1 MALSVAN
8 LSVYPPLGTSVDSA
22 GTGLSGFSSYPYT
35 PGGNVFV
42 VGFIDGEQKAKFFYV
57 NNTTSAVVPLPTLV
71 KITQIVSPADPAGNT
86 RTDGFLVTV
95 LPGTGTG
102 GISPDSSSPS
112 TYYLDPNAMLII
124 ASTNVG

>member
-8 LSVYPPLGTSVDSA
+8 LAAYPPLGTVVDAIGA
-22 GTGLSGFSSYPYT
+22 GLTGFSSYPYT
-35 PGGNVFV
+35 PGSSVFV

-86 RTDGFLVTV
+86 KTDGFLVTV
-95 LPGTGTG
+95 LPGSGTG
-102 GISPDSSSPS
+102 GLSPDASSPS

>member
-8 LSVYPPLGTSVDSA
+8 LNAYPVLGTVVDAA
-22 GTGLSGFSSYPYT
+22 GTGLTGFSSYPYT
-35 PGGNVFV
+35 PGSNVFV
-42 VGFIDGEQKAKFFYV
+42 VGFVDGEQKAKFFYV

-71 KITQIVSPADPAGNT
+71 KITQIVSPPDPSGT
-86 RTDGFLVTV
+86 TKTDGFLVQV

-102 GISPDSSSPS
+102 GLSPDASSPS
-112 TYYLDPNAMLII
+112 TYYLDPNALLII